1 MNEESLVSLIKDA
14 GALGLAL
21 GLVWWFVNDRIHSD
35 KAMKRERE
43 NTERERRRGDR
54 LEEML
59 ISALQMSDR
68 SVKLA
73 EHKIYEFDKDKP
85 TSEEGS

>member
-1 MNEESLVSLIKDA
+1 MDLIDVFERA

-21 GLVWWFVNDRIHSD
+21 FLLWWFVNDRIHSD

-73 EHKIYEFDKDKP
+73 EHKIYEFDHDKTE
-85 TSEEGS
+85 TSEESP